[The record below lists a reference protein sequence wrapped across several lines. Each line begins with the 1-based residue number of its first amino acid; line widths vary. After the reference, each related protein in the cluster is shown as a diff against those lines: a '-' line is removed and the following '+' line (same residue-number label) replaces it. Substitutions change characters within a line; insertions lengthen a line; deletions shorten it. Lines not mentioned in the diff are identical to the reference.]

1 VGICDTMR
9 SIDDLGR
16 VPAMTDDHW
25 FLTYVV
31 VWTVLSV
38 GAGVVLGA
46 LIF

>member
-1 VGICDTMR
+1 VAGCGA
-9 SIDDLGR
+9 DLGLG
-16 VPAMTDDHW
+16 AGDMTDDHW

-38 GAGVVLGA
+38 GAGAVLGA

>member
-1 VGICDTMR
+1 MR
-9 SIDDLGR
+9 SIDDLEACA
-16 VPAMTDDHW
+16 VMTDDHW